1 MRPDV
6 DISKMPV
13 HKARHLEA
21 VDFKKKS
28 VCGLL
33 LLGMGFGEEKKYS
46 YKGMFFCCFSQEHM
60 TLLYRSVIIKNKS
73 FIYKYIYS

>member
-21 VDFKKKS
+21 VDFKKK
-28 VCGLL
+28 VCAVCCCWGWDLVKKKILL
-33 LLGMGFGEEKKYS
+33 QRNVFLF
-46 YKGMFFCCFSQEHM
+46 FSQEHM
-60 TLLYRSVIIKNKS
+60 TLLYRSVIFKNKS
-73 FIYKYIYS
+73 FIYIYS

>member
-21 VDFKKKS
+21 VDFKKKK
-28 VCGLL
+28 VCAVCCCWGWDLV
-33 LLGMGFGEEKKYS
+33 KK
-46 YKGMFFCCFSQEHM
+46 
-60 TLLYRSVIIKNKS
+60 
-73 FIYKYIYS
+73 

>member
-21 VDFKKKS
+21 VDFEKKKRC
-28 VCGLL
+28 VRFVAAGD
-33 LLGMGFGEEKKYS
+33 G
-46 YKGMFFCCFSQEHM
+46 
-60 TLLYRSVIIKNKS
+60 IW
-73 FIYKYIYS
+73 

>member
-21 VDFKKKS
+21 VDFKKKKC
-28 VCGLL
+28 VRFVAAGD
-33 LLGMGFGEEKKYS
+33 G
-46 YKGMFFCCFSQEHM
+46 
-60 TLLYRSVIIKNKS
+60 IW
-73 FIYKYIYS
+73 